1 MTVMRKLLF
10 VLPFLF
16 AGLVEAQYALIPWP
30 QEFERSEGAFP
41 LRSVSVVAEPELE
54 RWVTPLREHLQAV
67 GALAADRTEIVRGVL
82 VSKDSLLP
90 VEGYTVEITT
100 SQVRVAAR
108 TTAGALH
115 AFRTL
120 EQLEVRNAAGEL
132 EWPCARI
139 LDHPAVAWR
148 GTMLDVS
155 RHFYSV
161 DFLKRYID
169 ELARLKLNMFH
180 WHLTDDQGWRVEVRK
195 YLKLTEVGAWRA
207 SADTARYG
215 GYYTQEQ
222 IKEVVR
228 YASVRGVQVVPEIE
242 LPGHCTAAL
251 AAYPY
256 LGCRKD
262 TLEVPTQGGV
272 FQDVYCV
279 GQEATWSFLQDVM
292 DEVIPL
298 FPSTYV
304 HIGGDEVPKDRWHNC
319 PVCQQRMRQEG
330 LADEQALQA
339 WAIKRMQAY
348 LRTKG
353 RTLIGWDEILEGGMD
368 KEAVIEVWRG
378 EEQTAKARANGNSMI
393 RTLYFDAS
401 PAALKLA
408 DVMRFDPGVG
418 RNDPFLLGAECPVWS
433 ERIDERSIG
442 YMVFPRLQAFAERLW
457 SVMPPDDL
465 RERLKPHI
473 ARLERD
479 GWITATADKDLF
491 NVAVRYDP
499 VQANWLVTTQRG
511 RPDISVGFGNM
522 DTAGVFTDSLRTF
535 RTGWLYL
542 APEWKERD
550 LQDERVYQ
558 IESHLG
564 LGAKQKLS
572 HPPDPKYGLD
582 PVQGMSDGLIGTD
595 DFRDGLWQ
603 GWWGKDPVI
612 TLDLGDAEEI
622 EELSLR
628 CLQAVSSWILLP
640 RFVEFQSSDDGQ
652 HWRPIRGGDHDVPI
666 EAGGQRVFDFSV
678 KFEHPIHARY
688 VRAILVNA
696 GKLPVWHLG
705 TGGDSW
711 IFADEFVVR

>member
-1 MTVMRKLLF
+1 MPMRNTFALLLF
-10 VLPFLF
+10 VS
-16 AGLVEAQYALIPWP
+16 ATIIHAQRALIPWP
-30 QEFERSEGAFP
+30 RAVEWGEGAFQ
-41 LRSVSVVAEPELE
+41 LTQVSLVVAPGMENGCAP
-54 RWVTPLREHLQAV
+54 LQAYLASI
-67 GALAADRTEIVRGVL
+67 GALSNNNNELVRVVHVRRDTL
-82 VSKDSLLP
+82 VP
-90 VEGYTVEITT
+90 AEGYMLNIAPE
-100 SQVRVAAR
+100 QVTIGAR

-120 EQLEVRNAAGEL
+120 QQLELRDAAGAL
-132 EWPCARI
+132 SWPCVTIEDA
-139 LDHPAVAWR
+139 PAVAWR

-161 DFLKRYID
+161 DFLKRYIE
-169 ELARLKLNMFH
+169 ELARLKLNIFH
-180 WHLTDDQGWRVEVRK
+180 WHLTDDQGWRMEVRK
-195 YLKLTEVGAWRA
+195 YPRLTEVGAWRTG
-207 SADTARYG
+207 ADTARYG
-215 GYYTQEQ
+215 GFYTQAEV
-222 IKEVVR
+222 KEVVR
-228 YASVRGVQVVPEIE
+228 YAAERGIEVVPEIE
-242 LPGHCTAAL
+242 FPGHCTAAL

-279 GQEATWSFLQDVM
+279 GQEATWSFMQDVL
-292 DEVIPL
+292 DELVPL
-298 FPSTYV
+298 FPSAYF
-304 HIGGDEVPKDRWHNC
+304 HIGGDEVPKDRWHAC
-319 PVCQQRMRQEG
+319 PVCQGRMAREE
-330 LADEQALQA
+330 LADENALQA
-339 WAIKRMQAY
+339 WAIKRIQRMLQA
-348 LRTKG
+348 KG
-353 RTLIGWDEILEGGMD
+353 RHLIGWDEILEGGMD
-368 KEAVIEVWRG
+368 KDAVIEVWRG
-378 EEQTAKARANGNSMI
+378 EEQAAKARANGNSMI

-418 RNDPFLLGAECPVWS
+418 HNDPFLMGAECPVWS
-433 ERIDERSIG
+433 ERIDERNIG
-442 YMVFPRLQAFAERLW
+442 YMVFPRLHAFAERLW

-473 ARLERD
+473 ARLERE
-479 GWITATADKDLF
+479 GWITATSDKDLF
-491 NVAVRYDP
+491 NVAMRYDP
-499 VQANWLVTTQRG
+499 VQANWLVTTERG
-511 RPDISVGFGNM
+511 RPDISVSFGNM

-535 RTGWLYL
+535 RTGRLSL
-542 APEWKERD
+542 APKWRD
-550 LQDERVYQ
+550 GQLMDQRTFV

-582 PVQGMSDGLIGTD
+582 PVQGMSDGLLGTD

-640 RFVEFQSSDDGQ
+640 RFVEFQSSDDGE

-696 GKLPVWHLG
+696 GKLPAWHLG
-705 TGGDSW
+705 AGGDSW

>member
-1 MTVMRKLLF
+1 MRNTLALLLF
-10 VLPFLF
+10 VS
-16 AGLVEAQYALIPWP
+16 ATIIHAQVALIPWP
-30 QEFERSEGAFP
+30 RAVEWRDGAFQLTQVSLVVSPGMENGAAP
-41 LRSVSVVAEPELE
+41 LEAYLASI
-54 RWVTPLREHLQAV
+54 
-67 GALAADRTEIVRGVL
+67 GALSNNNNELVRVVHVRRDTL
-82 VSKDSLLP
+82 VP
-90 VEGYTVEITT
+90 AEGYTLDIATEKVT
-100 SQVRVAAR
+100 VGAR

-120 EQLEVRNAAGEL
+120 QQLELRDAAGARS
-132 EWPCARI
+132 WPSASI
-139 LDHPAVAWR
+139 EDAPAIAWR

-161 DFLKRYID
+161 DFLKRYIE
-169 ELARLKLNMFH
+169 ELARLKLNIFH

-195 YLKLTEVGAWRA
+195 YPKLTEVGAWRTD
-207 SADTARYG
+207 ADTARYG

-228 YASVRGVQVVPEIE
+228 HASERGVQVVPEIE
-242 LPGHCTAAL
+242 FPGHCTAAL

-262 TLEVPTQGGV
+262 TLEVPTRGGV

-279 GQEATWSFLQDVM
+279 GQEATWSFMQDVL
-292 DEVIPL
+292 DELVPL
-298 FPSTYV
+298 FPSAYF
-304 HIGGDEVPKDRWHNC
+304 HIGGDEVPKDRWHAC
-319 PVCQQRMRQEG
+319 PVCHDRMVREG
-330 LADEQALQA
+330 LADEHALQA
-339 WAIKRMQAY
+339 WSIKRIQRMLQEKD
-348 LRTKG
+348 RH
-353 RTLIGWDEILEGGMD
+353 LIGWDEILEGGMD
-368 KEAVIEVWRG
+368 KDAVIEVWRG
-378 EEQTAKARANGNSMI
+378 EEQAAKARANGNSMI

-408 DVMRFDPGVG
+408 DVMRFDPSGG
-418 RNDPFLLGAECPVWS
+418 HNDPFLMGVECPVWS
-433 ERIDERSIG
+433 ERIDERNIG

-473 ARLERD
+473 TRLERE

-499 VQANWLVTTQRG
+499 VQANWLVTTERG
-511 RPDISVGFGNM
+511 RPDISVRFGNM
-522 DTAGVFTDSLRTF
+522 DTAGVTTDSLRTF
-535 RTGWLYL
+535 RTGWLHL
-542 APEWKERD
+542 APEWRERE
-550 LQDERVYQ
+550 LQDERVFQ
-558 IESHLG
+558 MESHLG

-582 PVQGMSDGLIGTD
+582 PVQGMSDGLLGTD
-595 DFRDGLWQ
+595 DFHDGLWQ

-612 TLDLGDAEEI
+612 ALDLGDAEEI
-622 EELSLR
+622 EELSIR

-640 RFVEFQSSDDGQ
+640 RFVEFQYSDDGQ

-696 GKLPVWHLG
+696 GKLPAWHLG
-705 TGGDSW
+705 AGGDSW